1 MRTATPY
8 SNNPMCPRAVVCAQ
22 RGFTLVELV
31 VVLVLLGIVA
41 AVAGVRMSG
50 SSNNLGAQADQ
61 LASDIRYV
69 QSLSMT
75 RAQRHCIAFA
85 AASYQVTNTNCA
97 TLIVLP
103 TSANP
108 QLMGSGTTLTFT
120 SALIT
125 FDTLGRPFTDAGATI
140 ALAAVSVITLSAGGQ
155 NATVRITPQTGQV
168 TVP

>member
-1 MRTATPY
+1 MSTASPDLI
-8 SNNPMCPRAVVCAQ
+8 PMCPRAVASVQ

-41 AVAGVRMSG
+41 ATVGVRMSG
-50 SSNNLGAQADQ
+50 ASSNLGAQADQ

-85 AASYQVTNTNCA
+85 AASYQVTNTNCT

-103 TSANP
+103 TSVNP
-108 QLMGSGTTLTFT
+108 QPMGSGTTLTFT
-120 SALIT
+120 NALIT
-125 FDTLGRPFTDAGATI
+125 FDTLGRPFTDATATT
-140 ALAAVSVITLSAGGQ
+140 ALVAAAVITLSAGGQ
-155 NATVRITPQTGQV
+155 NTTVRVTPQTGQV